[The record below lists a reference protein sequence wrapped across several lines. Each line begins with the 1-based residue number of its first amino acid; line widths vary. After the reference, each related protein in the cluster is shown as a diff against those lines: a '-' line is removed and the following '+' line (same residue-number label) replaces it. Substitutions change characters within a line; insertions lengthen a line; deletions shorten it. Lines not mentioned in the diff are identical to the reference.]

1 MGFKTGVG
9 LTMQTTLSSLSLRA
23 CVAAAAFFLAQSAF
37 AHAHPKQR
45 APSAGATV
53 GANQNQV
60 SIEFDDALEPAFS
73 SLQVADASGR
83 SVTAGKSSV
92 DANDKK
98 HMTVALGALKQ
109 GVYTVSWVAVAAD
122 GHRTQGHYTFTVK

>member
-1 MGFKTGVG
+1 
-9 LTMQTTLSSLSLRA
+9 MQTSLIRFSLRA
-23 CVAAAAFFLAQSAF
+23 SLAAAAFLLAQSAF

-45 APSAGATV
+45 TPGAGATV
-53 GANQNQV
+53 GADQKQV

-73 SLQVADASGR
+73 SLKVTDANGKSAI
-83 SVTAGKSSV
+83 TGKSSV

-98 HMTVALGALKQ
+98 HMTVALDALKP